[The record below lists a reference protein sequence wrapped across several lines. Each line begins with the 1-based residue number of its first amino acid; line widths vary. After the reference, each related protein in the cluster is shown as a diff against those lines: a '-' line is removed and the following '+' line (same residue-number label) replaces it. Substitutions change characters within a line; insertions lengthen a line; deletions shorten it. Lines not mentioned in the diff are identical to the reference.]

1 MKLGAVSKN
10 EFQVTDGQNQ
20 LLAEVGRL
28 DDFYASAVLAVEYAA
43 HAITEDVATRGFRSI
58 QSASESKGDGSPVSS
73 ADRAS
78 HEALVRELSM
88 ISSFPIV
95 SEEEPAGVPDL
106 ASVIESPFFWLAD
119 PLDGT
124 RDFLAGE
131 KTFAVSLALMQV
143 SNGVV
148 RPYFGCIADPTAQ
161 TTWWGSRETPL
172 TKRIDGEEVDLPPT
186 RKPGSPIRVLGSRS
200 IPSDRMQSLYDFW
213 KVTEITRL
221 GSALKFALIAEGS
234 FDVYPRFGPTSEW
247 DTAAGQLLIE
257 ISGGELAS
265 LRTGKPMAY
274 GKPSWLN
281 DGFLAMSSEEL
292 MQEWL
297 PQVRSRVK
305 IGP

>member
-1 MKLGAVSKN
+1 
-10 EFQVTDGQNQ
+10 
-20 LLAEVGRL
+20 
-28 DDFYASAVLAVEYAA
+28 
-43 HAITEDVATRGFRSI
+43 
-58 QSASESKGDGSPVSS
+58 
-73 ADRAS
+73 
-78 HEALVRELSM
+78 
-88 ISSFPIV
+88 
-95 SEEEPAGVPDL
+95 
-106 ASVIESPFFWLAD
+106 
-119 PLDGT
+119 
-124 RDFLAGE
+124 
-131 KTFAVSLALMQV
+131 
-143 SNGVV
+143 
-148 RPYFGCIADPTAQ
+148 
-161 TTWWGSRETPL
+161 
-172 TKRIDGEEVDLPPT
+172 
-186 RKPGSPIRVLGSRS
+186 
-200 IPSDRMQSLYDFW
+200 MQSLYDFW